1 MFAAGCF
8 GVAQASR
15 LFHELPHYDFFAYG
29 RSRRISMLAKGWL
42 LALVA
47 GFVFAGLV
55 GCGGGGSAS
64 TSVETTNA
72 STQQEVKLLPLLDRL
87 PGDWAGVMVIDEEGV
102 KGLPADKV
110 AALKAMEMGIS
121 FSPQGEMV
129 LSGYNNGQPYES
141 KGAWQLVKE
150 DGQALTLRSIE
161 GDGTQKDIVLMF
173 DGNDRFLMPL
183 KTEVANLGAMQ
194 FERMR

>member
-1 MFAAGCF
+1 
-8 GVAQASR
+8 
-15 LFHELPHYDFFAYG
+15 
-29 RSRRISMLAKGWL
+29 
-42 LALVA
+42 
-47 GFVFAGLV
+47 
-55 GCGGGGSAS
+55 
-64 TSVETTNA
+64 
-72 STQQEVKLLPLLDRL
+72 
-87 PGDWAGVMVIDEEGV
+87 VMVIDQEGV

-110 AALKAMEMGIS
+110 EALKAMEMGIS

-141 KGAWQLVKE
+141 RGAWQLVKE
-150 DGQALTLRSIE
+150 EGDKLTLRSIE

>member
-1 MFAAGCF
+1 
-8 GVAQASR
+8 
-15 LFHELPHYDFFAYG
+15 
-29 RSRRISMLAKGWL
+29 MLAKGWL
-42 LALVA
+42 LAAVA

-55 GCGGGGSAS
+55 GCSGGGSAS
-64 TSVETTNA
+64 PAVEATSA
-72 STQQEVKLLPLLDRL
+72 SAQQEVKLLPLLERL
-87 PGDWAGVMVIDEEGV
+87 PGDWAGVMIIDEEGV
-102 KGLPADKV
+102 KDLPAENV

-121 FSPQGEMV
+121 FSPQGEMI

-150 DGQALTLRSIE
+150 EGETLTLRSIE
-161 GDGTQKDIVLMF
+161 SDGTQKDIVLMF

-194 FERMR
+194 FDRLR

>member
-1 MFAAGCF
+1 
-8 GVAQASR
+8 
-15 LFHELPHYDFFAYG
+15 
-29 RSRRISMLAKGWL
+29 MLAKGWL
-42 LALVA
+42 LAAVA

-64 TSVETTNA
+64 PAVEATSA
-72 STQQEVKLLPLLDRL
+72 SAQQEVKLLPLLERL
-87 PGDWAGVMVIDEEGV
+87 PGDWAGVMIIDEEGV
-102 KGLPADKV
+102 KDLPAENV

-121 FSPQGEMV
+121 FSPQGEMI

-150 DGQALTLRSIE
+150 EGETLTLRSIE
-161 GDGTQKDIVLMF
+161 SDGTQKDIVLMF

-194 FERMR
+194 FDRLR